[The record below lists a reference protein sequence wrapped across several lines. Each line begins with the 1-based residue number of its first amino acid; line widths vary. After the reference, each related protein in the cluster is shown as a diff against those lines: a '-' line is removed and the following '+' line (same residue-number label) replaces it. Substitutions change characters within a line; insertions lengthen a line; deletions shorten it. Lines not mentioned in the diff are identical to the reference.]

1 MIDPTLNFNFVK
13 TSVYALG
20 SGLGYC
26 LAICLMAGI
35 RNKLKEADI
44 PEPLQGLGST
54 VIVTGLMAL
63 AFMGFTG
70 MVELG

>member
-1 MIDPTLNFNFVK
+1 
-13 TSVYALG
+13 
-20 SGLGYC
+20 
-26 LAICLMAGI
+26 MAQDMLERTAAGK
-35 RNKLKEADI
+35 RDGKQVGKPEADI

-63 AFMGFTG
+63 EFMGFTG

>member
-1 MIDPTLNFNFVK
+1 M
-13 TSVYALG
+13 
-20 SGLGYC
+20 GYC

>member
-1 MIDPTLNFNFVK
+1 
-13 TSVYALG
+13 
-20 SGLGYC
+20 
-26 LAICLMAGI
+26 MAGI
-35 RNKLKEADI
+35 RNKLQDADI

-54 VIVTGLMAL
+54 VIITGIMAL